1 MKLDNRIYV
10 VIIATISLYFIFL
23 VISDLGEVYA
33 QLNKMDTNYLPII
46 LLLIPLCWIVLFTR
60 WNLLLKNSNVYVP
73 VKDNLKI
80 YLSGFALSITPGKV
94 GELIKS
100 QLLKNKFGIPR
111 EKTAPIVL
119 VEQLYNIIGII
130 GVSIL
135 GIWYFEFGTQI
146 ILIAASLLGIILI
159 LISSKRLFEK
169 FLTLLSRIKFL
180 SQYTSAFSNSYDV
193 LRKSTRGWV
202 VVYASALSIA
212 FWLIESVIAYFV
224 LLSFGVNH
232 IEFLSVITTYTS
244 SIILGV
250 ASFLPLGIGV
260 VEGSL
265 AGFFTLQGVDVSIAL
280 TLVIFIRI
288 FTRWIAVSVGFVSL
302 KLSGGF
308 SLNVQ
313 SK

>member
-60 WNLLLKNSNVYVP
+60 WNLLLKNSNVHVP

-80 YLSGFALSITPGKV
+80 YLSGFALSITPGKI

-100 QLLKNKFGIPR
+100 QLLKTKFGIPR

-135 GIWYFEFGTQI
+135 GLWYFEFGAHI
-146 ILIAASLLGIILI
+146 ILIAASLLVIILI

-180 SQYTSAFSNSYDV
+180 SQYTSTFSNSYDV
-193 LRKSTRGWV
+193 LRKSTRGWIV
-202 VVYASALSIA
+202 VSASAVSIM

-224 LLSFGVNH
+224 LLSFGINH
-232 IEFLSVITTYTS
+232 IEFITVITTYTS
-244 SIILGV
+244 SIVLGV
-250 ASFLPLGIGV
+250 FSFLPLGIGV

-265 AGFFTLQGVDVSIAL
+265 AGFFSLQGIDISIAL

-288 FTRWIAVSVGFVSL
+288 FTRWIAVSAGFISL

-308 SLNVQ
+308 SLNTE

>member
-1 MKLDNRIYV
+1 MKLDNRIYI
-10 VIIATISLYFIFL
+10 VIIATIVLYFIFL

-33 QLNKMDTNYLPII
+33 QLNKMDTSYLPII

-60 WNLLLKNSNVYVP
+60 WNLLLKNSNVHVP

-100 QLLKNKFGIPR
+100 HLLKIKFGIPR

-135 GIWYFEFGTQI
+135 GLWYFEFGAHI
-146 ILIAASLLGIILI
+146 ILIAASLLVIILI

-202 VVYASALSIA
+202 VVYATILSIV
-212 FWLIESVIAYFV
+212 FWLVESVIAYFV

-308 SLNVQ
+308 SLNTQ

>member
-146 ILIAASLLGIILI
+146 ILIAASLLGITLI
-159 LISSKRLFEK
+159 LISSKRLFDK

-265 AGFFTLQGVDVSIAL
+265 AGFFTLQGVDVSVAL

-308 SLNVQ
+308 SLNAQ

>member
-1 MKLDNRIYV
+1 MKLDNRIYI
-10 VIIATISLYFIFL
+10 VIIATIILYFIFL
-23 VISDLGEVYA
+23 VISDLGEVYT
-33 QLNKMDTNYLPII
+33 QLNKMDTSYLPII

-135 GIWYFEFGTQI
+135 GLWYFEFGAHI
-146 ILIAASLLGIILI
+146 ILIAASLLVIILI

-180 SQYTSAFSNSYDV
+180 SQYTSTFSNSYDV

-212 FWLIESVIAYFV
+212 FWLVESVIAYFV

-288 FTRWIAVSVGFVSL
+288 FTRWIAVSVGFIALRMSGI
-302 KLSGGF
+302 LS
-308 SLNVQ
+308 STNT
-313 SK
+313 KN

>member
-1 MKLDNRIYV
+1 MKLDNRIYI
-10 VIIATISLYFIFL
+10 VIIATIALYFTFL

-33 QLNKMDTNYLPII
+33 QLNKMDTSYLPII

-100 QLLKNKFGIPR
+100 QLMKNKFGIPR

-135 GIWYFEFGTQI
+135 GLWYFEFGAHI
-146 ILIAASLLGIILI
+146 ILIAASLLVIILI

-265 AGFFTLQGVDVSIAL
+265 AGFFTLQGVDVSVAL

-308 SLNVQ
+308 SLNAQ

>member
-1 MKLDNRIYV
+1 MKLDNRIYI
-10 VIIATISLYFIFL
+10 VIIATITLYFIFL

-33 QLNKMDTNYLPII
+33 QLNKMDISYLPII

-60 WNLLLKNSNVYVP
+60 WNLLLKNSNVHIP

-135 GIWYFEFGTQI
+135 GLWYFELGAHI
-146 ILIAASLLGIILI
+146 ILIAAALLVILLI

-180 SQYTSAFSNSYDV
+180 SQHTSALSNSYDV

-308 SLNVQ
+308 SLNAQ

>member
-1 MKLDNRIYV
+1 MKLDNRIYI
-10 VIIATISLYFIFL
+10 VIIAIIVLYFIFL

-135 GIWYFEFGTQI
+135 GLWYFEFGAHI
-146 ILIAASLLGIILI
+146 ILIAASLLVIILI

-224 LLSFGVNH
+224 LLSFGINH

-308 SLNVQ
+308 SLNTQ

>member
-33 QLNKMDTNYLPII
+33 QLNKMDTSYLPII

-135 GIWYFEFGTQI
+135 GLWYFEFGAHI
-146 ILIAASLLGIILI
+146 ILIAASLLVIILI

-224 LLSFGVNH
+224 LLSFGINH

-244 SIILGV
+244 SIVLGV

-265 AGFFTLQGVDVSIAL
+265 AGFFTLQGVDVSVAL

-308 SLNVQ
+308 SLNTQ

>member
-1 MKLDNRIYV
+1 
-10 VIIATISLYFIFL
+10 
-23 VISDLGEVYA
+23 
-33 QLNKMDTNYLPII
+33 MDTSYLPII

-60 WNLLLKNSNVYVP
+60 WNLLLKNSNIHVP

-135 GIWYFEFGTQI
+135 GLWYFEFGAHI
-146 ILIAASLLGIILI
+146 ILIAASLLVIILI

-202 VVYASALSIA
+202 VVYATILSIV
-212 FWLIESVIAYFV
+212 FWLVESVIAYFV

-265 AGFFTLQGVDVSIAL
+265 AGFFTLQGVDVSVAL

-308 SLNVQ
+308 SLNAQ

>member
-33 QLNKMDTNYLPII
+33 QLNKMDTSYLPII

-100 QLLKNKFGIPR
+100 QLLKTKFGIPR

-119 VEQLYNIIGII
+119 VEQLYSIIGII

-146 ILIAASLLGIILI
+146 ILIAASLLGITLI
-159 LISSKRLFEK
+159 LISSKRFFDK

-180 SQYTSAFSNSYDV
+180 SQYTLTLSNSYDV
-193 LRKSTRGWV
+193 LRKSTRGWI

-288 FTRWIAVSVGFVSL
+288 FTRWIAVSVGFVLL

-308 SLNVQ
+308 SLNTQ

>member
-135 GIWYFEFGTQI
+135 GLWYFEFGAHI
-146 ILIAASLLGIILI
+146 ILIAASLLVIILI

-180 SQYTSAFSNSYDV
+180 SQYTSTFSNSYDV

-224 LLSFGVNH
+224 LLSFGINH

-308 SLNVQ
+308 SLNAQ

>member
-1 MKLDNRIYV
+1 MKLDNRIYI
-10 VIIATISLYFIFL
+10 VIIATIILYFIFL

-33 QLNKMDTNYLPII
+33 QLNKMDTSYLPII

-146 ILIAASLLGIILI
+146 ILIAASLLGITLI
-159 LISSKRLFEK
+159 LISSKRFFDK

-180 SQYTSAFSNSYDV
+180 SQYTLTLSNSYDV
-193 LRKSTRGWV
+193 LRKSTRGWI

-224 LLSFGVNH
+224 LLSFGINH

-244 SIILGV
+244 SILLGV

-308 SLNVQ
+308 SLNTQ

>member
-1 MKLDNRIYV
+1 MKLDNRIYI
-10 VIIATISLYFIFL
+10 VIIATIALYFTFL

-33 QLNKMDTNYLPII
+33 QLNKMDTSYLPII
-46 LLLIPLCWIVLFTR
+46 LLLIPLSWIVLFTR
-60 WNLLLKNSNVYVP
+60 WNLLLKNSNVHVP

-100 QLLKNKFGIPR
+100 QLLKIKFGIPR

-135 GIWYFEFGTQI
+135 GIWYFELGAHI
-146 ILIAASLLGIILI
+146 ILIAASLLVILLI
-159 LISSKRLFEK
+159 LISSKRLFDK

-202 VVYASALSIA
+202 VVYATILSIA

-224 LLSFGVNH
+224 LLSFGINH

>member
-1 MKLDNRIYV
+1 MKLDNRIFI
-10 VIIATISLYFIFL
+10 VIICIIALYFIFL
-23 VISDLGEVYA
+23 VISDLGEVYH
-33 QLNKMDTNYLPII
+33 QLNEMDISYLPII
-46 LLLIPLCWIVLFTR
+46 LLLIPLSWLALFTR
-60 WNLLLKNSNVYVP
+60 WNLLLKNSNIHVP

-100 QLLKNKFGIPR
+100 QLLKIKFGIPR

-135 GIWYFEFGTQI
+135 GIWYFELGAHI
-146 ILIAASLLGIILI
+146 ILIAALLLVILLI
-159 LISSKRLFEK
+159 LISSKRLFDK

-193 LRKSTRGWV
+193 LRKSTRGWI
-202 VVYASALSIA
+202 VVYASAISIT

-224 LLSFGVNH
+224 LASFGINY
-232 IEFLSVITTYTS
+232 IEFLSVIMTYTS

-250 ASFLPLGIGV
+250 FSFLPLGIGV
-260 VEGSL
+260 VEASL
-265 AGFFTLQGVDVSIAL
+265 AGFFALQGIDISIAL

-288 FTRWIAVSVGFVSL
+288 FTRWIAVSVGFISL

-308 SLNVQ
+308 SLSTK

>member
-1 MKLDNRIYV
+1 MKLDNRIYI
-10 VIIATISLYFIFL
+10 VIIATIILYFIFL

-33 QLNKMDTNYLPII
+33 QLNKMDTSYLPII

-60 WNLLLKNSNVYVP
+60 WNLLLKNSNIHVP

-135 GIWYFEFGTQI
+135 GLWYFELGAHI
-146 ILIAASLLGIILI
+146 ILIAASLLVILLI
-159 LISSKRLFEK
+159 LISSKRLFDK

-180 SQYTSAFSNSYDV
+180 SKYTSSFSNSYDV
-193 LRKSTRGWV
+193 LRKSTRGWI

-288 FTRWIAVSVGFVSL
+288 FTRWIAVSVGFIALRMSGI
-302 KLSGGF
+302 LS
-308 SLNVQ
+308 STNT
-313 SK
+313 KN

>member
-1 MKLDNRIYV
+1 MKLDNRIFI
-10 VIIATISLYFIFL
+10 VIIGTIALYFIFL
-23 VISDLGEVYA
+23 VISDLGEVYH
-33 QLNKMDTNYLPII
+33 QLNEMDISYLPII
-46 LLLIPLCWIVLFTR
+46 LLLIPLSWLALFTR
-60 WNLLLKNSNVYVP
+60 WNLLLKNSDIHVP
-73 VKDNLKI
+73 IKDNFKI

-100 QLLKNKFGIPR
+100 QMLKTKFGIPR
-111 EKTAPIVL
+111 ERTAPIVL

-135 GIWYFEFGTQI
+135 GIWYFEFGVHI
-146 ILIAASLLGIILI
+146 ILVAASLLAIVLV
-159 LISSKRLFEK
+159 LISSKRFFDK

-180 SQYTSAFSNSYDV
+180 SQYTSALSNSYDV
-193 LRKSTRGWV
+193 LRKSTRGWI
-202 VVYASALSIA
+202 VVYASAISIT

-224 LLSFGVNH
+224 LSSFGINY
-232 IEFLSVITTYTS
+232 IEFLSVIVTYTS

-250 ASFLPLGIGV
+250 FSFLPLGIGV

-265 AGFFTLQGVDVSIAL
+265 AGFFTLQGVDISIAL

-308 SLNVQ
+308 SLNTQ

>member
-60 WNLLLKNSNVYVP
+60 WNLLLKNSNIHVP

-80 YLSGFALSITPGKV
+80 YMSGFALSITPGKV

-135 GIWYFEFGTQI
+135 GLWYFEFGAHI
-146 ILIAASLLGIILI
+146 ILIAASLLVIILI

-212 FWLIESVIAYFV
+212 FWLVESVIAYFV

-265 AGFFTLQGVDVSIAL
+265 AGFFTLQGVDVSVAL

-308 SLNVQ
+308 SLNAQ

>member
-1 MKLDNRIYV
+1 MKLDNRIYI
-10 VIIATISLYFIFL
+10 VIIAIIVLYFIFL

-33 QLNKMDTNYLPII
+33 QLNKMDTSYLPII

-135 GIWYFEFGTQI
+135 GLWYFEFGAHI
-146 ILIAASLLGIILI
+146 ILIAASLLVIILI

-260 VEGSL
+260 VEGSMGGFLSLNGIEFSL
-265 AGFFTLQGVDVSIAL
+265 AT
-280 TLVIFIRI
+280 VIVVFIRF
-288 FTRWIAVSVGFVSL
+288 FTRWIGVMAGFLGL
-302 KLSGGF
+302 KFSNNLS
-308 SLNVQ
+308 N
-313 SK
+313 

>member
-1 MKLDNRIYV
+1 MKLDNRIYI
-10 VIIATISLYFIFL
+10 VIIATIALYFTFL

-33 QLNKMDTNYLPII
+33 QLNKMDTSYLPII
-46 LLLIPLCWIVLFTR
+46 LLLIPLSWIVLFTR
-60 WNLLLKNSNVYVP
+60 WNLLLKNSNVHVP

-100 QLLKNKFGIPR
+100 QLLKIKFGIPR

-119 VEQLYNIIGII
+119 VEQLYNIIGIV

-135 GIWYFEFGTQI
+135 GIWYFELGAHI
-146 ILIAASLLGIILI
+146 ILIAALLLVILLI
-159 LISSKRLFEK
+159 LISSKRLFDK

-224 LLSFGVNH
+224 LLSFGINH

>member
-1 MKLDNRIYV
+1 MKLDNRIYI
-10 VIIATISLYFIFL
+10 VIIATIALYFTFL

-46 LLLIPLCWIVLFTR
+46 LLLIPLSWIVLFTR
-60 WNLLLKNSNVYVP
+60 WNLLLKNSNVHVP

-100 QLLKNKFGIPR
+100 QLLKIKFGIPR

-135 GIWYFEFGTQI
+135 GIWYFELGAHI
-146 ILIAASLLGIILI
+146 ILIAASLLVILLI
-159 LISSKRLFEK
+159 LISSKRLFNK

-224 LLSFGVNH
+224 LLSFGINH

-265 AGFFTLQGVDVSIAL
+265 AGFFTLQGVDISIAL

-288 FTRWIAVSVGFVSL
+288 FTRWIAVSVGFVLL

>member
-1 MKLDNRIYV
+1 MKLDNRIYI
-10 VIIATISLYFIFL
+10 VIIATIALYFIFL

-33 QLNKMDTNYLPII
+33 QLNKMDTSYLPII
-46 LLLIPLCWIVLFTR
+46 LVLIPLCWITLFTR
-60 WNLLLKNSNVYVP
+60 WNLLLKNSNVHVP
-73 VKDNLKI
+73 IKDNLKI

-100 QLLKNKFGIPR
+100 QLLKTKFGIPR

-135 GIWYFEFGTQI
+135 GLWYFELGAHI
-146 ILIAASLLGIILI
+146 ILIAAALLVILLI

-180 SQYTSAFSNSYDV
+180 SQYTSSFSNSYDV

-202 VVYASALSIA
+202 VVYASILSIV
-212 FWLIESVIAYFV
+212 FWLVESVIAYFV
-224 LLSFGVNH
+224 LLSFGVNY

-308 SLNVQ
+308 SLNTQ

>member
-1 MKLDNRIYV
+1 MKLDNRIYI
-10 VIIATISLYFIFL
+10 VIIVTIALYFIFL
-23 VISDLGEVYA
+23 VISDLGEVYE
-33 QLNKMDTNYLPII
+33 QLNKMDVSYLPII

-60 WNLLLKNSNVYVP
+60 WNLLLKNSNVHVP
-73 VKDNLKI
+73 IKDNLKI
-80 YLSGFALSITPGKV
+80 YMSGFALSITPGKV

-100 QLLKNKFGIPR
+100 QLLKTKFGIPR

-119 VEQLYNIIGII
+119 VEQLYSIIGII

-146 ILIAASLLGIILI
+146 ILIAASLLGITLI
-159 LISSKRLFEK
+159 LISSKRFFDK

-180 SQYTSAFSNSYDV
+180 SQYTLTLSNSYDV
-193 LRKSTRGWV
+193 LRKSTRGWI

-224 LLSFGVNH
+224 LLSFGINH

-244 SIILGV
+244 SILLGV

-265 AGFFTLQGVDVSIAL
+265 TGFFTIQGVDVSIAL

-288 FTRWIAVSVGFVSL
+288 FTRWVAVSAGFVSL

-308 SLNVQ
+308 SLNTQ

>member
-1 MKLDNRIYV
+1 MKLDNRIYI
-10 VIIATISLYFIFL
+10 VIIATIALYFTFL

-33 QLNKMDTNYLPII
+33 QLNKMDTSYLPII
-46 LLLIPLCWIVLFTR
+46 LLLIPLSWIVLFTR
-60 WNLLLKNSNVYVP
+60 WNLLLKNSNVHVP

-100 QLLKNKFGIPR
+100 QLLKIKFGIPR

-135 GIWYFEFGTQI
+135 GIWYFELGAHI
-146 ILIAASLLGIILI
+146 ILIAASLLVILLI
-159 LISSKRLFEK
+159 LISSKRLFDK

-180 SQYTSAFSNSYDV
+180 SKYTSAFSNSYDV
-193 LRKSTRGWV
+193 LRKSTRGWI

-288 FTRWIAVSVGFVSL
+288 FTRWIAVSVGFIALRMSGI
-302 KLSGGF
+302 LSF
-308 SLNVQ
+308 TDTKN
-313 SK
+313 

>member
-1 MKLDNRIYV
+1 MKLDNRIYI
-10 VIIATISLYFIFL
+10 VIIATIALYFTFL

-33 QLNKMDTNYLPII
+33 QLNKMDTSYLPII
-46 LLLIPLCWIVLFTR
+46 LLLIPLSWIVLFTR
-60 WNLLLKNSNVYVP
+60 WNLLLKNSNIHVP

-100 QLLKNKFGIPR
+100 QLLKIKFGIPR

-135 GIWYFEFGTQI
+135 GIWYFELGAHI
-146 ILIAASLLGIILI
+146 ILIAALLLVILLI
-159 LISSKRLFEK
+159 LISSKRLFDK

>member
-1 MKLDNRIYV
+1 
-10 VIIATISLYFIFL
+10 
-23 VISDLGEVYA
+23 
-33 QLNKMDTNYLPII
+33 
-46 LLLIPLCWIVLFTR
+46 
-60 WNLLLKNSNVYVP
+60 LLKNSNVHVP

-100 QLLKNKFGIPR
+100 QLLKIKFGIPR

-135 GIWYFEFGTQI
+135 GIWYFELGAHI
-146 ILIAASLLGIILI
+146 ILIAASLLVILLI
-159 LISSKRLFEK
+159 LISSKRLFDK

-180 SQYTSAFSNSYDV
+180 SKYTSAFSNSYDV
-193 LRKSTRGWV
+193 LRKSTRGWI

-308 SLNVQ
+308 SLNTQ

>member
-1 MKLDNRIYV
+1 MKLDSRIYI
-10 VIIATISLYFIFL
+10 VIVATIALYFIFL
-23 VISDLGEVYA
+23 VFSDLSEVYEH
-33 QLNKMDTNYLPII
+33 LNKMDISYLPII
-46 LLLIPLCWIVLFTR
+46 LLLIPLSWAVLFTR
-60 WNLLLKNSNVYVP
+60 WNLLLKNSNVRVP

-100 QLLKNKFGIPR
+100 QLLKTKFGIPR

-119 VEQLYNIIGII
+119 VEQLYNIIGIV

-135 GIWYFEFGTQI
+135 GLWYFEFGAHI
-146 ILIAASLLGIILI
+146 ILITASLLVIVLV
-159 LISSKRLFEK
+159 LISSKRFFEK

-180 SQYTSAFSNSYDV
+180 SKYTSTLSNSYDV
-193 LRKSTRGWV
+193 LQKSTRGWI

-224 LLSFGVNH
+224 LLSFGINH

-288 FTRWIAVSVGFVSL
+288 FTRWIAVSVGFVLL

-308 SLNVQ
+308 SLNTK

>member
-23 VISDLGEVYA
+23 VISDFGEVYV
-33 QLNKMDTNYLPII
+33 QLNKMDISYLPII

-135 GIWYFEFGTQI
+135 GLWYFEFGAHI
-146 ILIAASLLGIILI
+146 ILIAASLLVIILI

-265 AGFFTLQGVDVSIAL
+265 AGFFTLQGVDVSVAL

>member
-1 MKLDNRIYV
+1 MKLDNRIYI
-10 VIIATISLYFIFL
+10 VIIATIILYFIFL

-33 QLNKMDTNYLPII
+33 QLNKMDTSYLPII

-60 WNLLLKNSNVYVP
+60 WNLLLKNSNVHVP

-135 GIWYFEFGTQI
+135 GLWYFEFGAHI
-146 ILIAASLLGIILI
+146 ILIAASLLVIILI

-212 FWLIESVIAYFV
+212 FWLVESVIAYFV

-265 AGFFTLQGVDVSIAL
+265 AGFFTLQGVDVSVAL

-308 SLNVQ
+308 SLNTQ

>member
-1 MKLDNRIYV
+1 MKLDNRIYI
-10 VIIATISLYFIFL
+10 VIIATIALYFTFL

-33 QLNKMDTNYLPII
+33 QLNKMDTSYLPII
-46 LLLIPLCWIVLFTR
+46 LLLIPLSWIVLFTR
-60 WNLLLKNSNVYVP
+60 WNLLLKNSNVHVP

-100 QLLKNKFGIPR
+100 QLLKIKFGIPR

-135 GIWYFEFGTQI
+135 GIWYFELGAHI
-146 ILIAASLLGIILI
+146 ILIAASLLVILLI
-159 LISSKRLFEK
+159 LISSKRLFDK

-202 VVYASALSIA
+202 VVYATILSIA

-288 FTRWIAVSVGFVSL
+288 FTRWIAVSVGFIALRMSGI
-302 KLSGGF
+302 LSF
-308 SLNVQ
+308 TDTKN
-313 SK
+313 

>member
-1 MKLDNRIYV
+1 MKLDNRIYI
-10 VIIATISLYFIFL
+10 VIIATIALYFTFL

-33 QLNKMDTNYLPII
+33 QLNKMDTSYLPII
-46 LLLIPLCWIVLFTR
+46 LLLIPLSWIVLFTR
-60 WNLLLKNSNVYVP
+60 WNLLLKNSNVHVP

-100 QLLKNKFGIPR
+100 QLLKIKFGIPR

-135 GIWYFEFGTQI
+135 GIWYFELGAHI
-146 ILIAASLLGIILI
+146 ILIAALLLVILLI
-159 LISSKRLFEK
+159 LISSKRLFDK

-224 LLSFGVNH
+224 LSSFGINY
-232 IEFLSVITTYTS
+232 IEFLSVIMTYTS
-244 SIILGV
+244 SITLGV
-250 ASFLPLGIGV
+250 FSFLPLGIGV

-265 AGFFTLQGVDVSIAL
+265 VGFFTLQGVDISIAL

-308 SLNVQ
+308 SLNTQ

>member
-1 MKLDNRIYV
+1 
-10 VIIATISLYFIFL
+10 
-23 VISDLGEVYA
+23 
-33 QLNKMDTNYLPII
+33 
-46 LLLIPLCWIVLFTR
+46 
-60 WNLLLKNSNVYVP
+60 
-73 VKDNLKI
+73 
-80 YLSGFALSITPGKV
+80 
-94 GELIKS
+94 
-100 QLLKNKFGIPR
+100 LKNKFGIPR

-135 GIWYFEFGTQI
+135 GLWYFEFGAHI
-146 ILIAASLLGIILI
+146 ILIAASLLVIILI

-202 VVYASALSIA
+202 VIYASALSIA
-212 FWLIESVIAYFV
+212 FWLVESVIAYFV

-288 FTRWIAVSVGFVSL
+288 FTRWIAVSVGFVLL

-308 SLNVQ
+308 SLNTQ

>member
-1 MKLDNRIYV
+1 M
-10 VIIATISLYFIFL
+10 
-23 VISDLGEVYA
+23 
-33 QLNKMDTNYLPII
+33 PII

-100 QLLKNKFGIPR
+100 QLLKTKFGIPR

-135 GIWYFEFGTQI
+135 GLWYFEFGAHI
-146 ILIAASLLGIILI
+146 ILIAASLLVIILI

-193 LRKSTRGWV
+193 LRKSTRGWI
-202 VVYASALSIA
+202 VVYASAISIT

-224 LLSFGVNH
+224 LLSFGINH
-232 IEFLSVITTYTS
+232 IEFLSIITTYTS
-244 SIILGV
+244 SILLGV

-265 AGFFTLQGVDVSIAL
+265 VGFFTLQGVDISIAL

-308 SLNVQ
+308 SLNTQ

>member
-1 MKLDNRIYV
+1 MKLDNRIYI
-10 VIIATISLYFIFL
+10 VIIVTIALYFIFL
-23 VISDLGEVYA
+23 VISDLGEVYE
-33 QLNKMDTNYLPII
+33 QLNKMDVSYLPII

-60 WNLLLKNSNVYVP
+60 WNLLLKNSNVHVP
-73 VKDNLKI
+73 IKDNLKI
-80 YLSGFALSITPGKV
+80 YMSGFALSITPGKV

-100 QLLKNKFGIPR
+100 QLLKTKFGIPR

-119 VEQLYNIIGII
+119 VEQLYSIIGII

-146 ILIAASLLGIILI
+146 ILIAASLLGITLI
-159 LISSKRLFEK
+159 LISSKRFFDK

-180 SQYTSAFSNSYDV
+180 SQYTLTLSNSYDV
-193 LRKSTRGWV
+193 LRKSTRGWI

-224 LLSFGVNH
+224 LLSFGINH

-244 SIILGV
+244 SILLGV

-308 SLNVQ
+308 SLNTQ